1 MMKEL
6 RSQSTNSFF
15 LITRKDNYSC
25 SQNQFTELA
34 SVSVEHCLNNYL
46 QINSSNCAN
55 EICWKSK
62 ILEIELIQT
71 KLFGNTPKIEEDL
84 FAKILSNTIKVCKN
98 GTQFFH
104 SMNFIEKITEVVR
117 PNIRA
122 NLFVIFKETC
132 LKYSERPEE
141 FGTSVRLLQIIIENS
156 DEELADNLTDNYWS
170 WVVTNLNCLQTIPD
184 ILILEK
190 SVFHVFNLFKQ
201 FIFVTNLERRIIA
214 KITQEI
220 ILSLKENII
229 LDLEVDLSF
238 EFIGFILQ
246 AELIQ
251 DTTLITDHIFIDLV
265 IKRYILNQSNINFAI
280 LGVQFLIGLGYNS
293 ETDFLSLIKTNTR
306 NIIKSLK
313 AFLNSESVYLVKET
327 VILLTLMATFDCVKV
342 SQFLEIENLPEEV
355 LFILAHSLQ
364 DNLINCCLRFLS
376 SYIYSACPA
385 FSNLIKNPGVILDVC
400 FKKLTEGGFLNDL
413 PHRLIIEVI
422 EVLFWRGEKE
432 SENKQFKVNQLLTEF
447 IENGFYEKIV
457 TFSLKTTEFCA
468 QKIENLLKHF
478 LEIVEID
485 PKMSY

>member
-6 RSQSTNSFF
+6 RSQLTNSFF

-25 SQNQFTELA
+25 SQNQLTELA
-34 SVSVEHCLNNYL
+34 FVSVMQCQNDYL
-46 QINSSNCAN
+46 QINCSKGGN

-62 ILEIELIQT
+62 ILEIELIQ
-71 KLFGNTPKIEEDL
+71 KNLSRNTQKIEEEL

-98 GTQFFH
+98 GTQFFQ
-104 SMNFIEKITEVVR
+104 SMNFIEKLTEVVR

-122 NLFVIFKETC
+122 ILFVIFKENC

-141 FGTSVRLLQIIIENS
+141 FGTCVRLLQIIIENS
-156 DEELADNLTDNYWS
+156 DEELADNLTHNYWS
-170 WVVTNLNCLQTIPD
+170 WIVTNLNCLQTIPE

-220 ILSLKENII
+220 IFSLKKNIV
-229 LDLEVDLSF
+229 LDLEVELSF

-251 DTTLITDHIFIDLV
+251 DTTLINDHIFIDLV
-265 IKRYILNQSNINFAI
+265 VKRYILNPSKINFAI
-280 LGVQFLIGLGYNS
+280 LGVQFLIGLGHNS
-293 ETDFLSLIKTNTR
+293 ETDFISLIRTNSR

-313 AFLNSESVYLVKET
+313 TFLNSESLYLVKET
-327 VILLTLMATFDCVKV
+327 VILLTLILTFDCVKV

-364 DNLINCCLRFLS
+364 DNLINCCLHFLS
-376 SYIYSACPA
+376 RYIYSACPA
-385 FSNLIKNPGVILDVC
+385 FSHLIKNPRVIFDVC
-400 FKKLTEGGFLNDL
+400 FKKLIEGRFSNDL

-422 EVLFWRGEKE
+422 EALFWRGEKE
-432 SENKQFKVNQLLTEF
+432 SENKQFKVNQLLAEF

-468 QKIENLLKHF
+468 QKIENLLKF
-478 LEIVEID
+478 FFGNCRN
-485 PKMSY
+485 